1 MLRGNLDIVTLHS
14 VAGWAQD
21 DAEPDVP
28 VSLLVID
35 NDQLL
40 GRILANRH
48 RPDLEA
54 AGIGNGRHSF
64 ELDFPKA
71 LSPFEQHV
79 IRVCREIDGADLA
92 QSPVTLEPPLSFDDT
107 ARNALADILKRCG
120 ADTDIPAKID
130 FLVGQIDVLLQQ
142 RADGDS
148 HRFERQRYRHY
159 LQRWRRRPQDDAAAG
174 RSAMSEPPS
183 QSQRA
188 LVIDDRVPVLDR
200 DAGSIAVLSHI
211 RSLQRLGFEVA
222 FAPATEFAASA
233 KPPASLQA
241 INVTCYGAPYYGSIE
256 EVLRRQAGEFD
267 VVYMHRVANAMK
279 YGELVRVHMPKAWR
293 IYSVA
298 DLHHIRLARQAEAED
313 RPEFVAQSQ
322 RMRFAEYVAAI
333 TANSVITH
341 SSLEAEVLRKQVPA
355 TKVHVVPW
363 TVAAKPTTVPFA
375 QRQGIAFIGGYDH
388 EPNLDAARWLISEIM
403 PLVRQRKPEIVCSLI
418 GSAMPDELRR
428 MCGNGV
434 VPEGHVDDL
443 AAVFDRVR
451 LTVAPLTFG
460 AGIKGKVIE
469 SLGAGVP
476 CVCTPIAAEGLD
488 LPAALRACVADGAEG
503 LAALICDLHEN
514 QHRNDE
520 CGRAGVSFVAANF
533 SDAVLDVAM
542 RRALGPAVPVR
553 REVIEAAG
561 G

>member
-1 MLRGNLDIVTLHS
+1 MLRGNLDIVSLYG

-48 RPDLEA
+48 RTDLEA

-64 ELDFPKA
+64 ELDFSSA
-71 LSPFEQHV
+71 LPPFEKHV

-92 QSPVTLEPPLSFDDT
+92 QSPVTLEPPQSFDET
-107 ARNALADILKRCG
+107 VQQALADSLKRCG
-120 ADTDIPAKID
+120 ADQDIPAKID
-130 FLVGQIDVLLQQ
+130 FLVGQIDLLLQQ
-142 RADGDS
+142 RADADS
-148 HRFERQRYRHY
+148 SRFERQRYRHY
-159 LQRWRRRPQDDAAAG
+159 LQRWRRRPQEDTAFGQGALVAPA
-174 RSAMSEPPS
+174 RQPL
-183 QSQRA
+183 RA

-200 DAGSIAVLSHI
+200 DAGSIAILSHI

-233 KPPASLQA
+233 KQSPSLEA
-241 INVTCYGAPYYGSIE
+241 VNVACYGAPYYGSIE
-256 EVLRRQAGEFD
+256 EVLRRQANEFD
-267 VVYMHRVANAMK
+267 VVYMHRIANAAK
-279 YGELVRVHMPKAWR
+279 YGELVRFYMPKAWR

-298 DLHHIRLARQAEAED
+298 DLHHIRLARQAAAED

-322 RMRFAEYVAAI
+322 RVRFAEYVAAI
-333 TANSVITH
+333 TANAVITH
-341 SSLEAEVLRKQVPA
+341 SSLEAEVLRKQILA
-355 TKVHVVPW
+355 SKVHVVPW
-363 TVAAKPTTVPFA
+363 TAAAKPTTVPFA
-375 QRQGIAFIGGYDH
+375 MRRGIAFIGGYAH

-403 PLVRQRKPEIVCSLI
+403 PLVRKTRPEIECFLI
-418 GSAMPDELRR
+418 GSDMPQQLRQ

-443 AAVFDRVR
+443 AAVFARVR

-460 AGIKGKVIE
+460 AGVKGKVIE

-476 CVCTPIAAEGLD
+476 CICTPVAAEGLD
-488 LPAALRACVADGAEG
+488 LPAVLRACVADSAEG
-503 LAALICDLHEN
+503 LAALICDLHDNEKA
-514 QHRNDE
+514 NDDRS
-520 CGRAGVSFVAANF
+520 RAGVSFVTSTF
-533 SDAVLDVAM
+533 SDDVVDAAM
-542 RRALGPAVPVR
+542 RRALGPAAPAR
-553 REVIEAAG
+553 RELADVAR
-561 G
+561 